1 MSAVGDARELTLPAK
16 TSHQASPLNA
26 GESSRWAIC
35 SATPEA
41 DTSLWDLLSLA
52 DR

>member
-26 GESSRWAIC
+26 GESSRRG
-35 SATPEA
+35 
-41 DTSLWDLLSLA
+41 DLLCDA
-52 DR
+52 